1 MEYIYVEWKHSLTDE
16 PITLISEIDENRFET
31 WKIELYSDG
40 KVGFAYEDVEV
51 MNAKLS
57 TEPVPSIEEIATE
70 TEFYPKTILKEEFEN
85 FWSEKV
91 L

>member
-16 PITLISEIDENRFET
+16 PIILISEIDENRFET
-31 WKIELYSDG
+31 RKIELYSDG

-70 TEFYPKTILKEEFEN
+70 TEFLSKNNLKRR
-85 FWSEKV
+85 V
-91 L
+91 